1 MAYVDSLP
9 LNPDPEVFGM
19 HQNANIT
26 CVAWPVRC
34 VAVVWVIW
42 GCVCARRHAGT
53 AWHSVG
59 CYSSLRFL
67 SSRVDV
73 TARASLVARAAPLMR
88 VWLPAPRVRV
98 CRCDLNETIET
109 FDIILSLQPRSGSAG
124 GKTREEQI
132 ADTAKAIQA
141 QLPDLFDVEQIAM
154 VRAAG
159 RRRLLRARAG
169 TRD

>member
-1 MAYVDSLP
+1 
-9 LNPDPEVFGM
+9 
-19 HQNANIT
+19 
-26 CVAWPVRC
+26 
-34 VAVVWVIW
+34 
-42 GCVCARRHAGT
+42 
-53 AWHSVG
+53 
-59 CYSSLRFL
+59 
-67 SSRVDV
+67 
-73 TARASLVARAAPLMR
+73 MR